1 MHETVL
7 CDETSW
13 SSLLEIPFALGI
25 HYYAGKFFD
34 NKKVKLQ
41 IIEPLIQNG
50 RRRVKNFC
58 MLQNDAPIFLKL
70 FSAYSKFI
78 WSATEDIV
86 SKHIDTATS
95 TPRCFVM
102 LRCNNSLL

>member
-7 CDETSW
+7 CDEAASW

-41 IIEPLIQNG
+41 MIEPLIQNG
-50 RRRVKNFC
+50 RRRVKE
-58 MLQNDAPIFLKL
+58 LLHVA
-70 FSAYSKFI
+70 
-78 WSATEDIV
+78 E
-86 SKHIDTATS
+86 
-95 TPRCFVM
+95 RCSNIPQII
-102 LRCNNSLL
+102 LSI